1 MSPLAY
7 LIAAEWNSVTT
18 GSLKQHTLPLTS
30 LACRAIDDLDPENPQ
45 NIREQVIE
53 DLHLFIDTDAIL
65 FFAPQD
71 QARGELIRL
80 QLELWHPLIRWACN
94 VFGELDTRRAE
105 GGIGNFK
112 RQAWK
117 TRNVL
122 KNWMMTY
129 LPPRPRDSPCWKF
142 LEQGF

>member
-53 DLHLFIDTDAIL
+53 DLHLFIDT
-65 FFAPQD
+65 
-71 QARGELIRL
+71 
-80 QLELWHPLIRWACN
+80 ELWHPLIRWACN

-129 LPPRPRDSPCWKF
+129 LPPPA
-142 LEQGF
+142 